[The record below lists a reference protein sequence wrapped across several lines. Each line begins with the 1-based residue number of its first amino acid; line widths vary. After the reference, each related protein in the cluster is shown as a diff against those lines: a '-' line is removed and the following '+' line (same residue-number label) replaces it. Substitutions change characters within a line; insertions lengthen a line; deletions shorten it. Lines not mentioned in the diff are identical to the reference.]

1 MLFVLQQEFHL
12 TYVDILFNYFYL
24 NIEFLIILI
33 DIMYNLILILI
44 IDIFF
49 VKDTNLISQIYMMLH
64 HLINLKLY

>member
-1 MLFVLQQEFHL
+1 MLFVWQQEFHL

-24 NIEFLIILI
+24 SIEFLIILI

-49 VKDTNLISQIYMMLH
+49 VKDTNLIDQIYMMLH